1 MEIFFFFFEEKFF
14 KKEEKQLYQ
23 LFYILHSAIILK
35 NYFTFLLKNLNLSL
49 QWAQVNVLQIQDAF
63 IWLDKSMRET
73 RDVQLSFWHG
83 IFPCMQFL
91 PT

>member
-1 MEIFFFFFEEKFF
+1 MQQVSPNISKNVQNVSWRSFFFFEERFF

-49 QWAQVNVLQIQDAF
+49 QWAQVNVL
-63 IWLDKSMRET
+63 
-73 RDVQLSFWHG
+73 
-83 IFPCMQFL
+83 
-91 PT
+91 